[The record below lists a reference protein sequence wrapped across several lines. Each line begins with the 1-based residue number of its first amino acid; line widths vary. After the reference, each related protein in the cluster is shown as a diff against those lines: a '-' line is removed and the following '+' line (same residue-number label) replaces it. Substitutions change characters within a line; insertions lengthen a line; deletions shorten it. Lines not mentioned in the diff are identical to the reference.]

1 MTTVHPPTAWDVSEY
16 DFPRHGALT
25 DKLKFLVNYAVLAP
39 SLHNSQPWKFAVR
52 ADEIRILAD
61 PTRQLKVAD
70 SDARELY
77 ISIGCAIENLLIAAT
92 YFGLYTS
99 VTYFPDA
106 HDELL
111 VASVSF
117 TEGAGAPSLA
127 DQERFLAIGLRH
139 TNRQTYANKPL
150 TENDLQRLGASVRE
164 PDVALQ
170 VSDDTHLKL
179 AVNALV
185 VSADITQFA
194 DPNYRDELNNWI
206 QQGEFGYRWLISRMG
221 QLATTY
227 LASHH
232 KPIKPEADIVINAPL
247 LALITT
253 HADDRCSQVKA
264 GQVFER
270 LALQATTLNIGIQPL
285 SQIVQ
290 VHELKP
296 ELLRLFE
303 AATEFPQMV
312 FRLGYTDIATD
323 ETSRKAVDAVVIP

>member
-1 MTTVHPPTAWDVSEY
+1 MTTIHTHDVWDTNEY
-16 DFPRHGALT
+16 EFPRHGGLS
-25 DKLKFLVNYAVLAP
+25 DKLKHLVKYAILAP
-39 SLHNSQPWKFAVR
+39 SIHNSQPWKFAVR
-52 ADEIRILAD
+52 GDEIRVLAD
-61 PTRQLKVAD
+61 RTRQLKVAD
-70 SDARELY
+70 PDARELY
-77 ISIGCAIENLLIAAT
+77 ISVGCAIENLLIVAT
-92 YFGLYTS
+92 YFGLHTT
-99 VTYFPDA
+99 VTYFPDPQ
-106 HDELL
+106 DEVW
-111 VASVSF
+111 VATISF
-117 TEGAGAPSLA
+117 SEGAGAPSLV
-127 DQERFLAIGLRH
+127 DQEIFHAIALRH

-164 PDVALQ
+164 PDVTLQ

-194 DPNYRDELNNWI
+194 DPNYRDELSNWI

-232 KPIKPEADIVINAPL
+232 KTVKPEADIVINAPL

-253 HADDRCSQVKA
+253 HADDRRSQVKA

-290 VHELKP
+290 VRELKP
-296 ELLRLFE
+296 ELLRLFG

-312 FRLGYTDIATD
+312 FRLGYTDIATGD
-323 ETSRKAVDAVVIP
+323 TSRKSVDTVVIP